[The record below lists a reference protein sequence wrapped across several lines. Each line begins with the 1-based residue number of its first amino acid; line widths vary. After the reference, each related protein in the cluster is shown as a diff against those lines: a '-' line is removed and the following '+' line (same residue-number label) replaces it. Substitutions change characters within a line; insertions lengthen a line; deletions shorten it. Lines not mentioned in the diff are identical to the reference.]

1 MKVTTHLPV
10 SVVVSAALC
19 NNHVGAFSLHMSSVR
34 FTPPPKSVLS
44 LRLASATAIPE
55 TSAPTNQRSNTK
67 TKTLALVTFD
77 LDDSLY
83 PIEPVLSDANRAF
96 SAAMGKYGYSIDP
109 EDIVRVGK
117 AIREAAGPAGVGMTH
132 TEVRLQAIKEEMRR
146 VMYEKKLKECA
157 EDWAT
162 EVESLTAPLK
172 DSAKK

>member
-1 MKVTTHLPV
+1 M
-10 SVVVSAALC
+10 
-19 NNHVGAFSLHMSSVR
+19 
-34 FTPPPKSVLS
+34 
-44 LRLASATAIPE
+44 PE
-55 TSAPTNQRSNTK
+55 TSAGIDQSSRKK

-96 SAAMGKYGYSIDP
+96 SAAMERYGYSIDP

-117 AIREAAGPAGVGMTH
+117 AIREAAGPAGVSMTH

>member
-1 MKVTTHLPV
+1 MAPK
-10 SVVVSAALC
+10 
-19 NNHVGAFSLHMSSVR
+19 NYHVESFSLQMSSVR

-44 LRLASATAIPE
+44 LRLASSTAMPE
-55 TSAPTNQRSNTK
+55 TVAAPYHPNKQK

-96 SAAMGKYGYSIDP
+96 SSAMERYGYSIDP

-117 AIREAAGPAGVGMTH
+117 QIREAAGPAGVSMSH

-146 VMYEKKLKECA
+146 VMYEKKLQECA
-157 EDWAT
+157 DDWAT
-162 EVESLTAPLK
+162 EVESLTSPLK
-172 DSAKK
+172 ASAKK